1 MTFLTPQKNSQN
13 SWHSSEKKN
22 LQDSE
27 YSKNEL
33 GDAIGDAEMSKGIPH
48 ETILKIGFLN
58 DSTNLEKSLDQ
69 YSDVFDIVSVRDDT
83 FKVQTKNS
91 NSLNNYK

>member
-1 MTFLTPQKNSQN
+1 
-13 SWHSSEKKN
+13 
-22 LQDSE
+22 
-27 YSKNEL
+27 
-33 GDAIGDAEMSKGIPH
+33 MSKGIPH

-91 NSLNNYK
+91 NSLNNYKWALFQNSNFQNLFRNSNYYLNVSKSYFVI